1 MTPYYNSIRY
11 PTSRVLAIFD
21 VLFKPYGKERRAHK
35 YTHPCFY
42 QGDDPKTVI
51 FPPATDNPEG
61 SKDNESIQTMLDKAR
76 EMLREEDNGFT
87 LDDKILVF
95 PIIEALPH
103 VSSLYFDLSFLKA
116 VLPSRMHMV
125 TLHYDPSTRV
135 ATVIDPVS
143 NLSPSLFYSLSHMKH
158 MLEDGGLVVDSIDI
172 RYQGI
177 QKDWDSCGPWSVLN
191 IKGFAQGIS
200 IDEQMDGLTGMNIE
214 NVLHYF
220 NDLLNFDIKDKQA
233 LFDVLITEQ
242 KASLDVME
250 CDKNTHGWR
259 SWFGYS

>member
-1 MTPYYNSIRY
+1 MIFSSGSIRY
-11 PTSRVLAIFD
+11 PTSRVLTIFD
-21 VLFKPYGKERRAHK
+21 VLFKPYGEERRAHK

-42 QGDDPKTVI
+42 QGTDLETVI

-61 SKDNESIQTMLDKAR
+61 SKNNESIQTMLDKAR
-76 EMLREEDNGFT
+76 EMLREEDKGFT

-125 TLHYDPSTRV
+125 TLYYDPSTRV

-143 NLSPSLFYSLSHMKH
+143 SMSPSLFYSLSHMQQL
-158 MLEDGGLVVDSIDI
+158 LEAGGVIVERVEI

-191 IKGFAQGIS
+191 IKSFAQGIS
-200 IDEQMDGLTGMNIE
+200 VDEQMDGLKGMNIT
-214 NVLHYF
+214 NVLRYF
-220 NDLLNFDIKDKQA
+220 NDLVNFDVKDKQA
-233 LFDVLITEQ
+233 LFDALIADQ
-242 KASLDVME
+242 RASLDLMA
-250 CDKNTHGWR
+250 CTDNANDWR
-259 SWFGYS
+259 SWLGYS